1 MSLLSEVFCQ
11 AFFQKSGVEVFMDEL
26 SMRDKMRI
34 IQELVPGK
42 QITLAHII
50 ANPDPVLYRKLGL
63 DPKGDYGR
71 SAIGVLTISP
81 AETAVICADIAMKSS
96 GATVEFVDRFTGTL
110 IITGT
115 VSEAEAAIVAV
126 TDYCRDKL
134 HCTVCEVTRT

>member
-1 MSLLSEVFCQ
+1 
-11 AFFQKSGVEVFMDEL
+11 MDEL

-42 QITLAHII
+42 QITLAHVI
-50 ANPDPVLYRKLGL
+50 ANPDAILYQKLGL
-63 DPKGDYGR
+63 DPKGDYKR

-81 AETAVICADIAMKSS
+81 AETAVICADISMKSS

-110 IITGT
+110 IITGS
-115 VSEAEAAIVAV
+115 VSEVEAAIVAV